1 MSHDHHHHHH
11 FETQSRMLMLGMVL
25 NLLFVV
31 IEATAGWWVG
41 SLALLSDAGHNLSD
55 VASLALVWMAN
66 KLALRK
72 ATQHYTYGFGKG
84 TILVAV
90 INAFTLL
97 IMVGAIGWEAID
109 RMNPDHSIDGVT
121 VAWIAFA
128 GIIINGF
135 TAFLFFK
142 DKEKDLNTKGAYL
155 HMAADAL
162 ISLGVLLSGVIIYFT
177 HWYWLDAVTSLLI
190 GMVII
195 AGSWQLIKDAWRL
208 SLDGVPSTIDAGAI
222 KDFLLSVQGV
232 VSLHDLHIWAMS
244 TNTTALTVHLVVPQ
258 ENDTLI
264 SFVKDELHKRFSI
277 EHTTIQI
284 EKSLQ
289 AECGQQCG

>member
-1 MSHDHHHHHH
+1 
-11 FETQSRMLMLGMVL
+11 MLGMVL

-84 TILVAV
+84 TILVAI

-109 RMNPDHSIDGVT
+109 RMNPAHGIDGMT

-177 HWYWLDAVTSLLI
+177 HWFWLDAVTSLLI
-190 GMVII
+190 GIVII

-208 SLDGVPSTIDAGAI
+208 SLDGVPSTIDARAI
-222 KDFLLSVQGV
+222 NDFLLSVPGV
-232 VSLHDLHIWAMS
+232 SSLHDLHIWAMS

-264 SFVKDELHKRFSI
+264 SFVKDELHKQFGI

-284 EKSLQ
+284 EKLSQ
-289 AECGQQCG
+289 AECGQRC

>member
-1 MSHDHHHHHH
+1 
-11 FETQSRMLMLGMVL
+11 MLMLGMVL

>member
-1 MSHDHHHHHH
+1 LSHDHHHHHH
-11 FETQSRMLMLGMVL
+11 FETQSRVLMLGMVL

-84 TILVAV
+84 TILVAI

-109 RMNPDHSIDGVT
+109 RMNPAHGIDGMT

-177 HWYWLDAVTSLLI
+177 HWFWLDAVTSLLI
-190 GMVII
+190 GIVII

-208 SLDGVPSTIDAGAI
+208 SLDGVPSTIDARAI
-222 KDFLLSVQGV
+222 NDFLLSVPGV
-232 VSLHDLHIWAMS
+232 SSLHDLHIWAMS

-264 SFVKDELHKRFSI
+264 SFVKDELHKQFGI

-284 EKSLQ
+284 EKLSQ
-289 AECGQQCG
+289 AECGQRC

>member
-11 FETQSRMLMLGMVL
+11 FETQSRVLMLGMVL

-84 TILVAV
+84 TILVAI

-109 RMNPDHSIDGVT
+109 RMNPAHGIDGMT

-177 HWYWLDAVTSLLI
+177 HWFWLDAVTSLLI
-190 GMVII
+190 GIVII

-208 SLDGVPSTIDAGAI
+208 SLDGVPSTIDARAI
-222 KDFLLSVQGV
+222 NDFLLSVPGV
-232 VSLHDLHIWAMS
+232 SSLHDLHIWAMS

-264 SFVKDELHKRFSI
+264 SFVKDELHKQFGI

-284 EKSLQ
+284 EKLSQ
-289 AECGQQCG
+289 AECGQRC